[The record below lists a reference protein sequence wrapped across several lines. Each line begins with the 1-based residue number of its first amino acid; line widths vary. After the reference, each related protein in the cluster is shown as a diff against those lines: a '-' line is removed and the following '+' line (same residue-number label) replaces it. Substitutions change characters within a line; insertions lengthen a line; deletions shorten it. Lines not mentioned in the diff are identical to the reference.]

1 MFSAAV
7 SGSLPSWVPGF
18 VTLGKEGKAKKKINV
33 RGLEAP
39 LTNPCH
45 GLGR

>member
-7 SGSLPSWVPGF
+7 SGSLPSWVPGL
-18 VTLGKEGKAKKKINV
+18 VTLGKEKKINV